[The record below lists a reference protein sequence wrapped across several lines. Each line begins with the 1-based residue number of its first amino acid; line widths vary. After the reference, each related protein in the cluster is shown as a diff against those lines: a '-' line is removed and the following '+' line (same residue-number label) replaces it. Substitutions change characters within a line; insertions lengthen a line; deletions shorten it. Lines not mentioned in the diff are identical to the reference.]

1 MTKRYDELIEVVPD
15 PADELAPAAFSWRG
29 RAYEVDERLTS
40 WREAGEWWNGRA
52 EMRDREY
59 FRVLAHPAG
68 VLASGDVDAD
78 GFLQRDMSLALGAV
92 YEVYR
97 DRVLDIWRIARV
109 WD

>member
-1 MTKRYDELIEVVPD
+1 MTKRYDELIEVIPD
-15 PADELAPAAFSWRG
+15 PADELAPVAFSWRG

-59 FRVLAHPAG
+59 FRVLAHAAG
-68 VLASGDVDAD
+68 VLASGDVNAD
-78 GFLQRDMSLALGAV
+78 GSLQRDRSSGSGAV

-97 DRVLDIWRIARV
+97 DRVKDIWRIARV